1 MATVLVVDDDPHIRT
16 SLRRT
21 LAFEGYVVR
30 EAEDGRSALSV
41 ALADLPDLVILDI
54 MLPGLDGV
62 EVCRRLHEMNEV
74 PVLMLTARDGTA
86 DQVAGL
92 DAGADDYLV
101 KPFVR
106 DELLAR
112 IRAVLRRRSP
122 TEAPRAYRV
131 EDLVLDE
138 RAHDVRRGDR
148 QVDLTPREYE
158 LLRFL
163 IKHAGEVIT
172 HGRLLAAIWGY
183 QQSRVLDVYIGY
195 LRTKLEAEGESR
207 LIHTVRGVGYVLRP
221 THDSGHSA
229 G

>member
-1 MATVLVVDDDPHIRT
+1 MAATVLVVDDDPHIRT

-21 LAFEGYVVR
+21 LAYEGYLVR
-30 EAEDGRSALSV
+30 EADGGRAALDA
-41 ALADLPDLVILDI
+41 ALDEIPDLVILDV
-54 MLPGLDGV
+54 MMPGLDGV
-62 EVCRRLHEMNEV
+62 EVCRRLREMNEM
-74 PVLMLTARDGTA
+74 PILMLTAREGTA

-106 DELLAR
+106 EELLAR
-112 IRAVLRRRSP
+112 IRAVLRRRAP
-122 TEAPRAYRV
+122 NDGPRAYRV

-138 RAHDVRRGDR
+138 RAHDVHRGKR
-148 QVDLTPREYE
+148 LIDLTPREYE

-163 IKHAGEVIT
+163 MKHTGEVIT
-172 HGRLLAAIWGY
+172 HNRLLAAIWGY

-195 LRTKLEAEGESR
+195 VRSKLEAEGETR

-221 THDSGHSA
+221 A
-229 G
+229 